1 MANFENLYSETK
13 RKAKIK
19 KESKKLN
26 EIFKNLDE
34 TTRNTVENLV
44 EEAAFMAVTLEETR
58 QIITRDGV
66 IENYQNGENQKGI
79 KKSSAVEVY
88 DKMVNTYARIIKQLT
103 ELLPKRVFIS
113 GEDGDEPVVVDD
125 DSAAALREYVS
136 KLKR

>member
-113 GEDGDEPVVVDD
+113 GENGDEPVVVED
-125 DSAAALREYVS
+125 DSAAALMEFVS
-136 KLKR
+136 KFKR